1 MVALKLQRIGDEI
14 GVILPKAA
22 LEALGLGEG
31 GTVYV
36 SEASKGLHL
45 SASDPV
51 FDQQMQFAEEGMAAY
66 RNTLKALAQ

>member
-36 SEASKGLHL
+36 SEAPNNVVSTSGDMRQLE
-45 SASDPV
+45 AAREI
-51 FDQQMQFAEEGMAAY
+51 MQ
-66 RNTLKALAQ
+66 RRRDVLRVLAQ